1 MREKEGICVCIRTSI
16 SLLYSRNRQN
26 AGINYNRKNKNLKK
40 TIKTIFLKYLAKKRI
55 KTSVGARKEARS
67 GRFVSFFSMHIFEEG
82 KENWS
87 RELFRVCGGGRSCFR
102 GREAVI
108 RPQSGRLILSPSVIH
123 REGKLKAGVFTPP
136 GAV

>member
-1 MREKEGICVCIRTSI
+1 MYIRISI
-16 SLLYSRNRQN
+16 PLLYSRNRQN

-82 KENWS
+82 GKENWS
-87 RELFRVCGGGRSCFR
+87 RELFRVCGGGRSFFR